1 MFIKNRFSEYLHV
14 GFSHWRYQW
23 LGSEQWRFTVRCRLW
38 ERKQT
43 ASDNSKHSGKS
54 LNTQSMWSIL
64 FCFYV
69 EVKYLNILTNFSV
82 ITNTAK
88 DFIVCMLRLGKRSI
102 CPFEEQVSP
111 TKRKTINEK
120 HQEGRRR
127 VKEWICKTG
136 EQRTFYF
143 LGINIYTNIDSTNGG
158 PFLHFIIL
166 FSLSGQDD
174 AKQTQ
179 NETGNKATIYAT
191 LPTH

>member
-1 MFIKNRFSEYLHV
+1 MIYFVLFLCGSKIPKHFNKLFSDH
-14 GFSHWRYQW
+14 
-23 LGSEQWRFTVRCRLW
+23 
-38 ERKQT
+38 
-43 ASDNSKHSGKS
+43 KHSQR
-54 LNTQSMWSIL
+54 L
-64 FCFYV
+64 Y
-69 EVKYLNILTNFSV
+69 
-82 ITNTAK
+82 
-88 DFIVCMLRLGKRSI
+88 CMLRLGKRSI

-158 PFLHFIIL
+158 PFLRFIIL

>member
-14 GFSHWRYQW
+14 DFSHWWYQL
-23 LGSEQWRFTVRCRLW
+23 LGSEQWRFTVRCRQW

-54 LNTQSMWSIL
+54 LNTQSKWSIL
-64 FCFYV
+64 FFFLWESKIPKHFNKLFSDHKHNQRFY
-69 EVKYLNILTNFSV
+69 
-82 ITNTAK
+82 
-88 DFIVCMLRLGKRSI
+88 CMLRLGKRSI
-102 CPFEEQVSP
+102 CPFEEQGSP
-111 TKRKTINEK
+111 TKRKTIREK
-120 HQEGRRR
+120 HQEGRKR

-143 LGINIYTNIDSTNGG
+143 LRINIYTNIDSTNGG
-158 PFLHFIIL
+158 PFLCFIIL

-179 NETGNKATIYAT
+179 SKTGNKATIYAT
-191 LPTH
+191 LPMH

>member
-1 MFIKNRFSEYLHV
+1 M
-14 GFSHWRYQW
+14 
-23 LGSEQWRFTVRCRLW
+23 
-38 ERKQT
+38 
-43 ASDNSKHSGKS
+43 
-54 LNTQSMWSIL
+54 
-64 FCFYV
+64 

-88 DFIVCMLRLGKRSI
+88 DFIVGMLRLGKRSI

>member
-1 MFIKNRFSEYLHV
+1 M
-14 GFSHWRYQW
+14 
-23 LGSEQWRFTVRCRLW
+23 
-38 ERKQT
+38 
-43 ASDNSKHSGKS
+43 
-54 LNTQSMWSIL
+54 
-64 FCFYV
+64 

-102 CPFEEQVSP
+102 YPFEEQVSP

-158 PFLHFIIL
+158 PFLRFIIL